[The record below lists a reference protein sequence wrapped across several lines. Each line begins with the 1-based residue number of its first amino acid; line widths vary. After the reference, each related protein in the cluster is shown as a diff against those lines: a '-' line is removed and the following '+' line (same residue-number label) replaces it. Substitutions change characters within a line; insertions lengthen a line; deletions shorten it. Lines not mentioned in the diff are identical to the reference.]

1 MASELKVDT
10 ISEKTTASG
19 VTIDGVELKDGS
31 VKGNGTGRKNY
42 IINGN
47 FDIWQRGGTTIGQ
60 TGDKYLSDRWVFSGS
75 GATFNYIK
83 GTFTAG
89 QTDVPNNPKFY
100 ADLTVTG
107 ADDNARIE
115 QRIEDVNTLAGE
127 TITISFWAK
136 YTSNAPTSFNVQ
148 GNQNFGSGGS
158 TGVNFTFAT
167 GQTLTTS
174 WQKFTVTGT
183 VPSISGKTV
192 GSGSHLV
199 IRPVLNTNNETFDYQ
214 IAQVQVEKGSVATD
228 FEILPIY
235 LVNQLCYRYYQYAN
249 TGGRYVIN
257 GALQSTTEFRGLIP
271 STTTMRTTPT
281 VSLGTSQV
289 LVNNGGYDNDGVTIS
304 SVSNTVGG
312 IAVTIAT
319 AATSGSFQNFQSA
332 SLRAATYELDAEL

>member
-1 MASELKVDT
+1 MSSEIKVDT
-10 ISEKTTASG
+10 ISEKTSANG
-19 VTIDGVELKDGS
+19 VTIDGVLIKDGS
-31 VKGNGTGRKNY
+31 INANGTGRKNY

-47 FDIWQRGGTTIGQ
+47 FDIWQRGTSL
-60 TGDKYLSDRWVFSGS
+60 TGGGALNFLADRWQFEGS
-75 GATFNYIK
+75 GAIYNLSQ
-83 GTFTAG
+83 GTFTVG
-89 QTDVPNNPKFY
+89 QTDVPNNPKY
-100 ADLTVTG
+100 YLDITVTS
-107 ADDNARIE
+107 ADDLSRLEQNIE
-115 QRIEDVNTLAGE
+115 EVSTLSGE
-127 TITISFWAK
+127 NVTVSFWAK
-136 YTSNAPTSFNVQ
+136 YTTNAPTNFNTYLIQ
-148 GNQNFGSGGS
+148 KFGSGGS
-158 TGVNFTFAT
+158 ADVTTTLAT

-174 WQKFTVTGT
+174 WQKFTLTT
-183 VPSISGKTV
+183 TLPSISGKTV
-192 GSGSHLV
+192 GAGSSLML
-199 IRPVLNTNNETFDYQ
+199 RPFWNPNNETYDVQ

-228 FEILPIY
+228 FEVRPIGEE
-235 LVNQLCYRYYQYAN
+235 LSLCERYYQYAN
-249 TGGRYVIN
+249 TGSRYVIN